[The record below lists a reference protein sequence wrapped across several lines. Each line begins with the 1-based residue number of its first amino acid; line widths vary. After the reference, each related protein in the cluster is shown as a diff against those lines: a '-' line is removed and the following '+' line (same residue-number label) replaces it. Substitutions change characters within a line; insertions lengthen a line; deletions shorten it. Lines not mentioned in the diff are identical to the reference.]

1 MPTNS
6 RTPSDHETLPQTDRS
21 EGVLIRADNGD
32 VVTFDE
38 TGLTLRL
45 SDTVVAD
52 LRERLSIALPV
63 ALDVVELLGDIDA
76 WGLRQHG
83 DWLQFSARLEPN
95 QPARGYV
102 RSVRGGDVLADAPGP
117 IYALLSLGGP
127 RRAGFNQGPTLFPYN
142 ILAPADDVGAVGL
155 EGTDLA
161 SPTAGLQHLPH
172 CSKDALIAQSLLVWR
187 HDQMRGLP
195 LFLVRSETDSSADLT
210 ALASGRAYANFLV
223 ALDSLLAASAALG
236 KRPKVLAVGIDFS
249 LEDQTGDPAAIAQ
262 GVRALMS
269 KIERDM
275 AQRALQR
282 PFFLLTA
289 EAGTQ
294 KVTAHPSILAHW
306 ELAWSHGG
314 HAFAI
319 PAPGYMFEQTAFGR
333 PTDSARLRMA
343 EMDAHAISALSQRQS
358 WQCPMFLLAE
368 FTGDVIRVT
377 AQAMRDLVIDDHF
390 GSGAGCGFTVQGT
403 TGPVEVL
410 SVAVASDD
418 PRALILTCD
427 RMPEGDHGV
436 LCYAYGAPAPSAD
449 AYPANRGA
457 LRDDWSAPSRAAGGN
472 LHRWALPAA
481 LPLRRGD
488 F

>member
-1 MPTNS
+1 MPTDP
-6 RTPSDHETLPQTDRS
+6 RTTLDHEPLPQKDGS

-45 SDTVVAD
+45 SDAVVAD
-52 LRERLSIALPV
+52 LRERLSIAPSA
-63 ALDVVELLGDIDA
+63 ALDVAELLGDIDA
-76 WGLRQHG
+76 WGLHQRG
-83 DWLQFSARLEPN
+83 GWLHFTARLEPD
-95 QPARGYV
+95 QPARGYI
-102 RSVRGGDVLADAPGP
+102 RPLAGGDVLADAPGP
-117 IYALLSLGGP
+117 VYALLSLGGP
-127 RRAGFNQGPTLFPYN
+127 RRAGFNQGPTLFPYH
-142 ILAPADDVGAVGL
+142 ILAPADDIGAVGL

-161 SPTAGLQHLPH
+161 RPTAGLQHLPH
-172 CSKDALIAQSLLVWR
+172 STKDALIAQSLLGWR
-187 HDQMRGLP
+187 HDGLRGLP
-195 LFLVRSETDSSADLT
+195 LFMVRTETDSSADLT
-210 ALASGRAYANFLV
+210 ALAGGRAYANFLV
-223 ALDSLLAASAALG
+223 ALDSLLAAAAALG

-249 LEDQTGDPAAIAQ
+249 MEDQTGDPAAIAQ

-275 AQRALQR
+275 ALRALQR

-289 EAGTQ
+289 EAGTH

-306 ELAWSHGG
+306 ELAWSHGD

-333 PTDSARLRMA
+333 PTDAARLRMA
-343 EMDAHAISALSQRQS
+343 EMDAHAISALSQRQI
-358 WQCPMFLLAE
+358 WQCPTLLLAE
-368 FTGDVIRVT
+368 FTGKVIRVT
-377 AQAMRDLVIDDHF
+377 AQATGDLVIDDLF
-390 GSGAGCGFTVQGT
+390 GPGAGCGFTVQGAV
-403 TGPVEVL
+403 GPVEVL
-410 SVAVASDD
+410 SVTVAGDD

-427 RMPEGDHGV
+427 RTPEGDHAL
-436 LCYAYGAPAPSAD
+436 LCYAYGAAAPSAD

-457 LRDDWSAPSRAAGGN
+457 LRDDWSAPSRAAGGD

-488 F
+488 I